1 MLLRSGRR
9 LAAGGGGGGGG
20 APRGSPPGGGSPL
33 NSSRRSSRRPR
44 PSGSSPTS
52 SPGQIRSPPDD
63 GDGQPPPPRRRRR
76 GEPPSPSPVP
86 GTATSEAA
94 VAGLPI
100 PEEIQEEILLRL
112 PANSVLHCRAV
123 CRSWRHIASTH
134 AFLLRH
140 HRRQPEFPL
149 VTSFRNPAPADQW
162 MPNCL
167 DAILLR
173 SAERRPIFSFPR
185 PFCGGFPITASCDG
199 LLIVGGY
206 ICNPTTRQRAP
217 ISRWTI
223 DNIVG
228 LYRHE
233 PSGEY
238 RVLYFAS
245 SDTPSEVYCPICYC
259 VLAVGSN
266 KPRQIPCSVTPMDEE
281 IIGAPGPMIFGRP
294 VLIHGNLHLHWKKR
308 RGTRYNRILVFNTV
322 AESFRQLRPPA
333 VNPRNYTRLLAMD
346 GMLAMSV
353 SKERVMDMSIFM
365 LEDYDHEVWVFR
377 YKIKLPTMEIRR
389 FQDQGDWWA
398 EVVSEEGDI
407 LVSCFGWLLHCDNK
421 GNLVSKFQYND
432 DLPAISPHRI
442 KESLIQHAF
451 FKEGTKK

>member
-9 LAAGGGGGGGG
+9 LAGGGGGGSGS
-20 APRGSPPGGGSPL
+20 APRGSPPGGGSPP
-33 NSSRRSSRRPR
+33 NSPRRSSCRPR

-52 SPGQIRSPPDD
+52 SLGQIRSPPH
-63 GDGQPPPPRRRRR
+63 RR
-76 GEPPSPSPVP
+76 GRREPPCPSPVP
-86 GTATSEAA
+86 ATATSGAA

-100 PEEIQEEILLRL
+100 PEEIQEDILLRL
-112 PANSVLHCRAV
+112 PANSVLRCSAV
-123 CRSWRHIASTH
+123 CRSWRRIASTH

-140 HRRQPEFPL
+140 HRRQPELPL
-149 VTSFRNPAPADQW
+149 VTSFRNPAPADQCT
-162 MPNCL
+162 PNCL

-185 PFCGGFPITASCDG
+185 PFCGRFPITASCDG
-199 LLIVGGY
+199 LFIVRGY
-206 ICNPTTRQRAP
+206 ICNPTTRQCAP
-217 ISRWTI
+217 ISTWMI
-223 DNIVG
+223 DNLAG

-238 RVLYFAS
+238 RVLYWKP
-245 SDTPSEVYCPICYC
+245 SDTHYAKYCLNDYC
-259 VLAVGSN
+259 VLTVCSN
-266 KPRQIPCSVTPMDEE
+266 KPRRIPCSVTLVDEE
-281 IIGAPGPMIFGRP
+281 IISGMGPAIFGTP
-294 VLIHGNLHLHWKKR
+294 VLLHGNLHLHWKKR
-308 RGTRYNRILVFNTV
+308 WGTRYNRILVFDTV

-365 LEDYDHEVWVFR
+365 LEDYDHEVWAFR
-377 YKIKLPTMEIRR
+377 YKIKLTTMEIRR

-398 EVVSEEGDI
+398 DVVSEEGDI
-407 LVSCFGWLLHCDNK
+407 LVSCFGWLLHCDKK

-432 DLPAISPHRI
+432 DLPAITPHRI
-442 KESLIQHAF
+442 KESLVQHAF
-451 FKEGTKK
+451 FKR